1 MPEGTDIQSTTTA
14 DELPAGT
21 EVGGYV
27 VEGKIG
33 EGGMGVVYGALH
45 PRIGKRVA
53 IKVLSPAFCGDPA
66 TVERF
71 EQEARLVNEI
81 KHPNIVDVFQFGEL
95 SDGRSF
101 FVMEWLEGESLS
113 ARLERGP
120 LSTRETLDVLDA
132 ICDALEAAHEKGV
145 IHRDLKSDN
154 VFIVP
159 VRKDKKVKLLDF
171 GLAKLAGR
179 SDPVSIHKTKEGI
192 VVGTPAYMSPEQAR
206 GKTVDVRTDI
216 YALGCL
222 GYKMVTGRLPFHADN
237 AMDLIVKQ
245 LNDAPPSPS
254 KLAPN
259 MPPSLSRTIVRM
271 MAKSREERPSLADIR
286 QTIADLRETKQPVK
300 KSGRALSVLIG
311 FLLFLCG
318 VITLGVIGLI
328 KQRDDGPASPA
339 AAPPPAAGAA
349 APAPVGSAVAPT
361 PPEAAPTI
369 EFDDDKIGSTK
380 HVVKPSA
387 AEAPSSPSGAGTRT
401 ADDSGS
407 GDDLADDVVKPPV
420 GTIMLMLDVSS
431 QIELDGK
438 VISTDSKVGR
448 FEVIPGQHSLRVT
461 APGREAVSRTVDVE
475 AGGTAVLRIGDDTAR
490 VTPPADKPAPD
501 KPAPDKPASDTPSKP
516 KKSEDGVYDPASDQ
530 VVPQD

>member
-1 MPEGTDIQSTTTA
+1 MPEGQDIQSTALA
-14 DELPAGT
+14 DDLPKGT

-33 EGGMGVVYGALH
+33 EGGMGVVYGAHH

-95 SDGRSF
+95 ADGRSF
-101 FVMEWLEGESLS
+101 FVMEWLDGESLS
-113 ARLERGP
+113 ARLDRGP
-120 LSTRETLDVLDA
+120 LTTRETIDVIDA
-132 ICDALEAAHEKGV
+132 MCDALEAAHEKGV

-179 SDPVSIHKTKEGI
+179 SDPVSIHKTKDGI

-206 GKTVDVRTDI
+206 GKSVDFRTDI

-222 GYKMVTGRLPFHADN
+222 AYKMVTGRLPFTADN

-245 LNDAPPSPS
+245 LNDAPPSPAR
-254 KLAPN
+254 LAPGT
-259 MPPSLSRTIVRM
+259 PPSLSRTIVRM
-271 MAKSREERPSLADIR
+271 MAKDPEERPSLADIR
-286 QTIADLRETKQPVK
+286 QMLAELKETKAPVK

-328 KQRDDGPASPA
+328 KQRDDGPANAA
-339 AAPPPAAGAA
+339 AAPQPAAGAPTPALQPASGSAGSA
-349 APAPVGSAVAPT
+349 APAVLPAT
-361 PPEAAPTI
+361 PAAAATI
-369 EFDDDKIGSTK
+369 EFEDDKVGSSK
-380 HVVKPSA
+380 HVVKPSTP
-387 AEAPSSPSGAGTRT
+387 EPG
-401 ADDSGS
+401 GS
-407 GDDLADDVVKPPV
+407 GGSEPADELAEQPAKPPV
-420 GTIMLMLDVSS
+420 GTIMLMLDVAS

-438 VISTDSKVGR
+438 ILSTDSKVGR
-448 FEVIPGQHSLRVT
+448 FEVIPGQHTLRVK
-461 APGREAVSRTVDVE
+461 APGREAVTRTVEVE
-475 AGGTAVLRIGDDTAR
+475 AGGTAVLRIGDDTA
-490 VTPPADKPAPD
+490 PPD
-501 KPAPDKPASDTPSKP
+501 KPAPDKPKKP
-516 KKSEDGVYDPASDQ
+516 EEGVYDPSSDQ

>member
-1 MPEGTDIQSTTTA
+1 MPEGPDIQSTSTA
-14 DELPAGT
+14 DELPPGT

-53 IKVLSPAFCGDPA
+53 IKVLSPAFCGDPS

-113 ARLERGP
+113 ARLDRGP

-132 ICDALEAAHEKGV
+132 MCDALEAAHEKGV

-206 GKTVDVRTDI
+206 GKAVDFRTDI

-222 GYKMVTGRLPFHADN
+222 AYKMVTGRLPFHADN

-254 KLAPN
+254 KLAPGT
-259 MPPSLSRTIVRM
+259 PPSLSRTIVRM
-271 MAKSREERPSLADIR
+271 MAKSPEERPSLAEIR
-286 QTIADLRETKQPVK
+286 QTLADLAETKPPAK

-339 AAPPPAAGAA
+339 AAPAPAAGSAA
-349 APAPVGSAVAPT
+349 TAPAGSAATPT
-361 PPEAAPTI
+361 TPEAAPTI
-369 EFDDDKIGSTK
+369 EFADDKVGGTKRVAKPAVIEAAGS
-380 HVVKPSA
+380 S
-387 AEAPSSPSGAGTRT
+387 SGAGSSG
-401 ADDSGS
+401 AGS
-407 GDDLADDVVKPPV
+407 GDDLAADVTKPPV

-438 VISTDSKVGR
+438 VISADSKVGR
-448 FEVIPGQHSLRVT
+448 FEVVPGQHTLRVK

-475 AGGTAVLRIGDDTAR
+475 AGGTAVLRIGDDTAPATTAPA
-490 VTPPADKPAPD
+490 TPAPDKPDKPATDKPAPD
-501 KPAPDKPASDTPSKP
+501 KPKKP
-516 KKSEDGVYDPASDQ
+516 EDGVYDPSSDQ

>member
-1 MPEGTDIQSTTTA
+1 MPEGHDIQSTANA

-27 VEGKIG
+27 VEAKIG
-33 EGGMGVVYGALH
+33 EGGMGVVYGAHH

-95 SDGRSF
+95 ADGRSF
-101 FVMEWLEGESLS
+101 FVMEWLDGESLS

-120 LSTRETLDVLDA
+120 LTTRETIEVIDA

-179 SDPVSIHKTKEGI
+179 NDPASIHKTKEGI

-206 GKTVDVRTDI
+206 GKTVDFRTDI

-222 GYKMVTGRLPFHADN
+222 AYKMVTGRLPFNADN

-254 KLAPN
+254 KLAPGT
-259 MPPSLSRTIVRM
+259 PPSLSRVIVRM
-271 MAKSREERPSLADIR
+271 MSKSPEERPSLADIR
-286 QTIADLRETKQPVK
+286 QTLVELKDTKQPVK

-328 KQRDDGPASPA
+328 KQRDDGHA
-339 AAPPPAAGAA
+339 AAA
-349 APAPVGSAVAPT
+349 APAPQPAPG
-361 PPEAAPTI
+361 AAPTATGSSVAPALGSAALPAIPAETI
-369 EFDDDKIGSTK
+369 EFEDDKVGGTK
-380 HVVKPSA
+380 RIAKPSG
-387 AEAPSSPSGAGTRT
+387 ERAGSATGSL
-401 ADDSGS
+401 AGS
-407 GDDLADDVVKPPV
+407 GDDVAVEPAKPPV
-420 GTIMLMLDVSS
+420 GTILLMLDVSS
-431 QIELDGK
+431 QIEVDGK
-438 VISTDSKVGR
+438 VLGTDSKVGR
-448 FEVIPGQHSLRVT
+448 FEVVPGQHTLRVT
-461 APGREAVSRTVDVE
+461 APGRETVTRTVDVE
-475 AGGTAVLRIGDDTAR
+475 AGGTAVLRISDDTGGAA
-490 VTPPADKPAPD
+490 TTDKPTPE
-501 KPAPDKPASDTPSKP
+501 KPTEKP
-516 KKSEDGVYDPASDQ
+516 KKSEDGVYDPSSDQ